1 MNRLDNEAG
10 GRVVDSLLNYETIH
24 YFGNTRHEVERYEH
38 SLSGYQKASLSAQ
51 YSLSWLNFGQS
62 AIFSAGLT
70 AVMGLTAQQIMAG
83 TATVGDMVL
92 VNGLLFQLSVREYI
106 YMWLPG
112 GYAPMLECCM
122 GRDNPQKKW
131 LTTTFY
137 LRALSTALF
146 FIGSVYREVK
156 QSFVDMESM
165 FKITDTQ
172 SPLCADPPHA
182 TILDPSGTGTDI
194 AFQNVHF
201 AYPSAT
207 QRGILNGT
215 TFHIGQGQT
224 VAFVGSSGCGK
235 STILRLLYRF
245 YDPASGDISIGGK
258 PTRSVT
264 KQSLQQ
270 AMAVIPQDIVLFNET
285 IGYNIRYGNLRAT
298 TEDVV
303 RVAQQARIHDTIMG
317 FAKGYDTI
325 VGERGLKLSGGEK
338 QRVRLWSSSH
348 N

>member
-1 MNRLDNEAG
+1 
-10 GRVVDSLLNYETIH
+10 
-24 YFGNTRHEVERYEH
+24 
-38 SLSGYQKASLSAQ
+38 
-51 YSLSWLNFGQS
+51 
-62 AIFSAGLT
+62 
-70 AVMGLTAQQIMAG
+70 
-83 TATVGDMVL
+83 
-92 VNGLLFQLSVREYI
+92 
-106 YMWLPG
+106 
-112 GYAPMLECCM
+112 
-122 GRDNPQKKW
+122 
-131 LTTTFY
+131 
-137 LRALSTALF
+137 
-146 FIGSVYREVK
+146 
-156 QSFVDMESM
+156 MESM

-182 TILDPSGTGTDI
+182 TILDPSATGTDI

-245 YDPASGDISIGGK
+245 YDPASGDISIGGTA
-258 PTRSVT
+258 TRSVT

-338 QRVRLWSSSH
+338 QRVRV
-348 N
+348 